1 MRPLL
6 KNIKKLQYFNALKVF
21 RLFRFDKRTIFF
33 LAIVL
38 FLGTNILLVPFALR
52 LDFSKGRAYTL
63 SSSTKKILK
72 SIDRS
77 VTVNFYAS
85 SDLPTKLLPLKRE
98 VTDLLNEYKKAGGTK
113 VNLNILDPKK
123 DANALSK
130 AKTEGVPELQFSQVE
145 KDKYAVT
152 TAYFGI
158 AITKDDRKELLPQV
172 TEPGSLEYN
181 LTAAIYKLT
190 RKDTPKIGFVGLPEI
205 PDPQQD
211 PVATLRR
218 ILAQQFSISDVDVS
232 SDSANKNIDE
242 SIKSIL
248 VFDTGAK
255 EYDAPEIESIKQYLN
270 TGGKGLF
277 FTDGVWVMGD
287 LTTTDAKHNLSAILS
302 EWGISIEK
310 NFVLSASSEVVNFG
324 NELVSYF
331 VPYPFWVKTS
341 NFDTKSSFF
350 SNINQLT
357 YPWTSSI
364 SLEKKNSITTN
375 AIVKTT
381 KQSWE
386 QTNTFLLNPQ
396 NIPQP
401 TQKDLKDFIITAH
414 VRNKSGGEIV
424 VIPSSRFAADR
435 YLSRGS
441 DNLEFILNIVN
452 EFASGGALSGIRQRA
467 VTFAPL
473 PDLPENQKD
482 IFKYATILFLPA
494 LFGVLGAVRLMR
506 RK

>member
-1 MRPLL
+1 MKQIEQLRYL
-6 KNIKKLQYFNALKVF
+6 NILKVF
-21 RLFRFDKRTIFF
+21 RLFRFDKQTIFF
-33 LAIVL
+33 LAIIL
-38 FLGTNILLVPFALR
+38 FLGANVLLVPFALR
-52 LDFSKGRAYTL
+52 LDLSKGRAYTL

-72 SIDRS
+72 NIDKS
-77 VTVNFYAS
+77 VTINFYAS

-98 VTDLLNEYKKAGGTK
+98 VTDLLNEYKKSGGTK
-113 VNLNILDPKK
+113 VHLNILDPKK

-130 AKTEGVPELQFSQVE
+130 AKTDSIPELQFSQVE

-158 AITKDDRKELLPQV
+158 AIIKDEKKELLPQV
-172 TEPGSLEYN
+172 TEPESLEYN

-190 RKDTPKIGFVGLPEI
+190 RKDTAKIGFIGLPEI

-218 ILAQQFSISDVDVS
+218 LLAQQFEISTVNVS
-232 SDSANKNIDE
+232 SASADNKIDQ
-242 SIKSIL
+242 SVKSVL

-255 EYDAPEIESIKQYLN
+255 EYDSQEIESIKQYLSA
-270 TGGKGLF
+270 GGKGLF
-277 FTDGVWVMGD
+277 FTDGVWVQAD

-302 EWGISIEK
+302 DWGVSIDK

-364 SLEKKNSITTN
+364 SVGKKSNITTN
-375 AIVKTT
+375 AIVRTT

-386 QTNTFLLNPQ
+386 QTNTFLLHPQ

-401 TQKDLKDFIITAH
+401 TQKDLKDFVITAH
-414 VRNKSGGEIV
+414 AKNKSGGAIAV
-424 VIPSSRFAADR
+424 VPSSRFAADR

-452 EFASGGALSGIRQRA
+452 EFASGGALSGIRQRV
-467 VTFAPL
+467 VTFSPL

-482 IFKYATILFLPA
+482 IFKYTTILLLPA
-494 LFGVLGAVRLMR
+494 LFGVLGAVRLMK